1 MWAVDSK
8 RYSIPAQVKTQD
20 SDNIQW
26 QLVATDRC
34 EDNSFRA
41 REKVLRKDPFVYTAV
56 NTENGERMSFMY
68 DGTSVKPA
76 MRTLRKYGA
85 KALQPVVAFLANVVA
100 EEDGSCYANWTAANI
115 IFGRLAKE

>member
-1 MWAVDSK
+1 MWAIDSR

-20 SDNIQW
+20 SDTIQW
-26 QLVATDRC
+26 QLVVADEC
-34 EDNSFRA
+34 EDNKFRA

-68 DGTSVKPA
+68 DGSSVKPA

-85 KALQPVVAFLANVVA
+85 KALQPVVAFLANQVV
-100 EEDGSCYANWTAANI
+100 EEDGSCYTSWCAAKA
-115 IFGRLAKE
+115 IFNRLARE